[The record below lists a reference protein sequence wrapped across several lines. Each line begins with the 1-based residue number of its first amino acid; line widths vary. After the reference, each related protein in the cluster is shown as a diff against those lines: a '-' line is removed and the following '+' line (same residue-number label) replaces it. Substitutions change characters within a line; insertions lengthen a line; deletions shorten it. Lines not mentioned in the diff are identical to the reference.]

1 MCLDRARRP
10 HQIKCRIAA
19 LLLVIGLAGA
29 ARAAEAIEE
38 NFFEMSLEDLMNVE
52 ITSVSKHREKVS
64 QAPAAVS
71 VITQDDIHRSGMT
84 SIAELLRLSP
94 GLEVARVDAN
104 KWAIT
109 SRGFNDIFANKL
121 LVLTTSCAA
130 TRTANTPS
138 IPSTSI
144 SSIVSSRRPGNN

>member
-1 MCLDRARRP
+1 MRCDRARRP
-10 HQIKCRIAA
+10 HQIQCRIAA
-19 LLLVIGLAGA
+19 LLLVIGFAGA
-29 ARAAEAIEE
+29 AHAAEAIEE

-71 VITQDDIHRSGMT
+71 VITQDEIRRSGMT

-104 KWAIT
+104 KW
-109 SRGFNDIFANKL
+109 
-121 LVLTTSCAA
+121 
-130 TRTANTPS
+130 
-138 IPSTSI
+138 
-144 SSIVSSRRPGNN
+144 